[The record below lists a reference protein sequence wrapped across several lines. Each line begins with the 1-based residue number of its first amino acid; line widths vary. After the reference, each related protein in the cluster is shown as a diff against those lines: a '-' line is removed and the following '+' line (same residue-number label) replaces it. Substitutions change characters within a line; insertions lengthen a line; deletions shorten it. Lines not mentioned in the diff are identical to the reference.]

1 MVQASD
7 SSGNRTRVGVT
18 EVSDEKVTAS
28 KDADDQ
34 PKVSGG
40 EVTLDPS
47 ENTEAELEGITAT
60 TTFAR
65 WTVTV
70 PLANWPLADAEFTD
84 SLEGAVTIK
93 GTGAIKDKDDK
104 GDIPGT
110 KVTNVDWDGG
120 EVTLQLNYKDKAKVI
135 SGDTE
140 LLATYSYVNAEQTI
154 EVDIVGAD
162 GRVRACRGH
171 RDRPPRSSASTLTT
185 TSTRATLIRR

>member
-1 MVQASD
+1 M
-7 SSGNRTRVGVT
+7 
-18 EVSDEKVTAS
+18 
-28 KDADDQ
+28 
-34 PKVSGG
+34 
-40 EVTLDPS
+40 
-47 ENTEAELEGITAT
+47 EGITAT

-93 GTGAIKDKDDK
+93 GTDAVKDKDDA

-110 KVTNVDWDGG
+110 KVMNVNWDSG
-120 EVTLQLNYKDKAKVI
+120 EVTLQLNYQDKAKAI

-154 EVDIVGAD
+154 EVDITSPTVDFEPNGE
-162 GRVRACRGH
+162 H
-171 RDRPPRSSASTLTT
+171 RDGHPVHPRPL
-185 TSTRATLIRR
+185 